1 MRGVAGRLVAVAAVV
16 TLAGLVAGAQAPDGP
31 VRLTGWAVSMGT
43 VAPGANA
50 TVEIVVDRWSTETE
64 RESLIKSFV
73 EKGPKGLLNALQDS
87 KKVGYIRY
95 PASMAKYWGL
105 SALGYDLRFARQ
117 VPGEDG
123 GRRIIVATDRYIGFQ
138 EASQQP
144 RTIDYPFTLIEI
156 RLKNNGQGEG
166 KLSMATKIELNKKD
180 KTIEIENYSSE
191 PVRLQNVKAEPKK

>member
-1 MRGVAGRLVAVAAVV
+1 MNGYARLAAVAAVV
-16 TLAGLVAGAQAPDGP
+16 ALTCPVGGAQAPDVP
-31 VRLTGWAVSMGT
+31 MRIEGWALSMGT

-50 TVEIVVDRWSTETE
+50 MVEIVIDRWSTEQE
-64 RESLIKSFV
+64 RETLVNAFAQ
-73 EKGPKGLLNALQDS
+73 KGPKELLNKLQDC

-138 EASQQP
+138 EARLQP

-156 RLKNNGQGEG
+156 RLKPNGEGEG
-166 KLSMATKIELNKKD
+166 KLAMATRIDFNKKD
-180 KTIEIENYSSE
+180 KVLEIENYSSE
-191 PVRLQNVKAEPKK
+191 PVRLQNVKAKSK